1 MVFDR
6 THGFSGSFYRK
17 DKANKTTI
25 IKKIY
30 ELGEHK
36 HLNRIQVP
44 PDLFLKNRDF
54 SSTPT
59 MKPR

>member
-36 HLNRIQVP
+36 QNT
-44 PDLFLKNRDF
+44 
-54 SSTPT
+54 SST
-59 MKPR
+59 